1 MELVALNCH
10 ATMVLGVVNYAI
22 MLQTPPPSNVTLP
35 NDIEDRLANLTQI
48 VNRVEVSM
56 RVSEISCCKNVT

>member
-1 MELVALNCH
+1 MELVALNRH
-10 ATMVLGVVNYAI
+10 ATMVLEVVNYAI

-56 RVSEISCCKNVT
+56 RVFRDFML